1 MPVGIGMR
9 DRASS
14 FGRNQ
19 SVEITWPKKS
29 TKEAPILDLFG
40 ESILRRSH
48 AKKGSQLLLRNIR
61 GSRPSRLRHQDT
73 FGFSRGQ
80 LKGVI

>member
-19 SVEITWPKKS
+19 SVEITWPEKS

-48 AKKGSQLLLRNIR
+48 AKKAASCCY
-61 GSRPSRLRHQDT
+61 
-73 FGFSRGQ
+73 
-80 LKGVI
+80 VIYGAVVRADCVIKIHSDFPEVS